1 MLTICDEPSKGF
13 YAYRPLLEELQNI
26 KIDRAEKNMSQEMV
40 MMGDVFGHFRE
51 VKWYLWIFAEEI
63 EL

>member
-26 KIDRAEKNMSQEMV
+26 EIDRAEKNMSQEMV
-40 MMGDVFGHFRE
+40 MMGDVFGHLRE
-51 VKWYLWIFAEEI
+51 VK
-63 EL
+63 